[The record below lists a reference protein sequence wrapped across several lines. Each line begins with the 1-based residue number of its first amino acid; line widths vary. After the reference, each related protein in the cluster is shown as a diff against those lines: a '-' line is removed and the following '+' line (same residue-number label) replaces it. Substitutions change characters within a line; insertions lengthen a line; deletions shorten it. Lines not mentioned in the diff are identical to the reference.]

1 MENNKV
7 RLLINGQEFYEHWS
21 SVSITSELNTLARAF
36 QVSITAKLPNSS
48 PTIRQF
54 NLGDHVQV
62 FIGTDLVLS
71 GYLEQL
77 PISYNAHNVTATLA
91 GRSKTCDLVDCSV
104 MVAGRQIVPQNAN
117 SWAKA
122 AAPISGRLVPAPQVS
137 ATSWR
142 QQSVETIIAQL
153 IAPYDIKLIIE
164 DGDFSHKINHD
175 VEPTET
181 VHEALKHLV
190 LKDEDLLF
198 YDNENGDLIIAKR
211 GSSQCVDALVV
222 GGNVLSGKADFNGTQ
237 RFNEWRVIG
246 QSSGNDTSFGKAV
259 CGYEGT
265 YQDPAINRV
274 RYKCEQFSGQSTNEK
289 CEKQARNKVRYA
301 FSQYFKTSY
310 TVVGWRQSDG
320 SLWKINSKVK
330 IHDPILDIDADGFL
344 ISKVVYSL
352 DNTNGMTTTLEVM
365 PEYGIYNEPQESSV
379 NKKTKTAKTKKTKS
393 KSDLSWIN
401 KPEPKTKV

>member
-1 MENNKV
+1 MGENNKV
-7 RLLINGQEFYEHWS
+7 RLLINGQDFYEHWS
-21 SVSITSELNTLARAF
+21 SVSITSELNALARAF
-36 QVSITAKLPNSS
+36 QVSVTAKLPNSS
-48 PTIRQF
+48 PAVRQF

-104 MVAGRQIVPQNAN
+104 MVAGRQIAAQNAN
-117 SWAKA
+117 LWAKA
-122 AAPISGRLVPAPQVS
+122 TAPIAGRLVQAPQVS

-164 DGDFSHKINHD
+164 DGDFSQKINHD

-198 YDNENGDLIIAKR
+198 YDNENGDLVIAKR
-211 GSSQCVDALVV
+211 GYSQCIDTLSV
-222 GGNVLSGKADFNGTQ
+222 GANILSGKADFNGTQ

-246 QSSGNDTSFGKAV
+246 QSAGNDSSFGKAV
-259 CGYEGT
+259 CGYEGI
-265 YQDPAINRV
+265 YQDPEIKRI
-274 RYKCEQFSGQSTNEK
+274 RYKCEQYSGQATNSS
-289 CEKQARNKVRYA
+289 CANQAENKVKYEA
-301 FSQYFKTSY
+301 SKYLKASY
-310 TVVGWRQSDG
+310 TVAGWRQSDG
-320 SLWKINSKVK
+320 SLWKINTKVK
-330 IHDPILDIDADGFL
+330 ISDPFLDIDADGFL

-352 DNTNGMTTTLEVM
+352 DNTNGLTTTLEVM
-365 PEYGIYNEPQESSV
+365 PEYRIYNEPQTDKA
-379 NKKTKTAKTKKTKS
+379 KKSKS

-401 KPEPKTKV
+401 KPEPKAKT

>member
-1 MENNKV
+1 MDESNKV
-7 RLLINGQEFYEHWS
+7 RLLINGQDFYEHWS
-21 SVSITSELNTLARAF
+21 SVSITSELNALARAF
-36 QVSITAKLPNSS
+36 QVSVTAKLPNSL
-48 PTIRQF
+48 PTVRQF
-54 NLGDHVQV
+54 NLGDHAQV

-77 PISYNAHNVTATLA
+77 PISYNARNVTATLA

-104 MVAGRQIVPQNAN
+104 MVAGRQITAQNAN

-122 AAPISGRLVPAPQVS
+122 TAPIAGRLVQAPQVS

-153 IAPYDIKLIIE
+153 IAPYDVKLIIE
-164 DGDFSHKINHD
+164 DGDFSQKISHD

-198 YDNENGDLIIAKR
+198 YDNENGDLVIAKR
-211 GSSQCVDALVV
+211 GSSQCIDALVV
-222 GGNVLSGKADFNGTQ
+222 GSNVLSGKADFNGTQ
-237 RFNEWRVIG
+237 RFNEWRVVG
-246 QSSGNDTSFGKAV
+246 QSSGNDSSFGKTV

-265 YQDPAINRV
+265 YNDPRIQRT
-274 RYKCEQFSGQSTNEK
+274 RYKCEQYSGQATNAA
-289 CEKQARNKVRYA
+289 CAKQAENKVKYA
-301 FSQYFKTSY
+301 YAQYFKTSY
-310 TVVGWRQSDG
+310 TVAGWRQSDG
-320 SLWKINSKVK
+320 SLWKINTKVK
-330 IHDPILDIDADGFL
+330 ISDPLLDIDADGFL

-365 PEYGIYNEPQESSV
+365 PEYGIYNEPQTDKA
-379 NKKTKTAKTKKTKS
+379 KKSKS

-401 KPEPKTKV
+401 KPEPKVKA